1 MLEAKLEQLSQLKRQ
16 LQKQQKVMN
25 ELESQRMSPSPNTT
39 TAFNKNHLTGVL
51 SGQDQACHVLLSS

>member
-1 MLEAKLEQLSQLKRQ
+1 MLEEKLEQLSQLKRQ

-25 ELESQRMSPSPNTT
+25 ELESQRMSPNTT

-51 SGQDQACHVLLSS
+51 SGQDQACPFILVNG